1 MHRISQQKVRDCL
14 QLNFSG
20 DRAVVPVIVAR
31 AMTFATLAAIAVF
44 LAMARWSA
52 WYATVGT
59 MVAVSF
65 TS

>member
-1 MHRISQQKVRDCL
+1 
-14 QLNFSG
+14 
-20 DRAVVPVIVAR
+20 
-31 AMTFATLAAIAVF
+31 MTFATLAAIAVF
-44 LAMARWSA
+44 LAMARGST